1 MCHRTYMSYTH
12 KNFIYAT
19 QWHPMN
25 EYKIWWHT
33 ENFSLSLP
41 PTLATRVLSH
51 IIWVLWISYS
61 HRCCSPY
68 RMDLTW
74 WAHITV
80 AMKTDGNGRKNP
92 SPVSAPT
99 IHRRK
104 RVRDRNNHGRKWV
117 RVIWVYGNEPIRP
130 KMYRKRTEIAS
141 TEKLAG
147 NKHSRGVVDVV

>member
-1 MCHRTYMSYTH
+1 LDIR
-12 KNFIYAT
+12 
-19 QWHPMN
+19 
-25 EYKIWWHT
+25 
-33 ENFSLSLP
+33 L
-41 PTLATRVLSH
+41 
-51 IIWVLWISYS
+51 
-61 HRCCSPY
+61 
-68 RMDLTW
+68 
-74 WAHITV
+74 

-92 SPVSAPT
+92 SPVSAPA

-104 RVRDRNNHGRKWV
+104 RVRDPNNHGRKRV

>member
-1 MCHRTYMSYTH
+1 MLWYEPFNWVCYETLDNHETFSV
-12 KNFIYAT
+12 IL
-19 QWHPMN
+19 HP
-25 EYKIWWHT
+25 
-33 ENFSLSLP
+33 L
-41 PTLATRVLSH
+41 VL
-51 IIWVLWISYS
+51 L
-61 HRCCSPY
+61 
-68 RMDLTW
+68 
-74 WAHITV
+74 V

-92 SPVSAPT
+92 SPVSAPA

-104 RVRDRNNHGRKWV
+104 RVRDPNNHGRKRV